1 MPFRLKLAQSAG
13 ELNGV
18 PERLAYLET
27 QLETHGPD
35 CDLMLLPEGF
45 SCGYNITD
53 QIAEL
58 AEPSDGPTAKHI
70 SALAQKHN
78 TAILYGYSERAGDTI
93 YNSAQCINADGKSI
107 ANHRKLMLPPG
118 FEQEHYTAG
127 TTATIFTFNGIKCGI
142 LICYDIEF
150 PETLRHLAD
159 QGVHCVLAPTALG
172 IDWGVVSERTA
183 PARAFENGIYMAY
196 ANSAGVENGLAYYG
210 GSCIIGPDGQ
220 DIARAGKEVEILDAW
235 IEVNEV
241 IAAQTRLPYLAA
253 RKSLPWIN

>member
-1 MPFRLKLAQSAG
+1 MSFHLKLAQSAG

-18 PERLAYLET
+18 SERLAWLET

-45 SCGYNITD
+45 TCGYNIAD

-70 SALAQKHN
+70 AAFAQKHN
-78 TAILYGYSERAGDTI
+78 TAILYGYAERDGDTI
-93 YNSAQCINADGKSI
+93 YNAAQCINADGKSI

-159 QGVHCVLAPTALG
+159 QGVQCVLAPTALG
-172 IDWGVVSERTA
+172 ADWGVVSERTA
-183 PARAFENGIYMAY
+183 PTRAFENGIYMAY
-196 ANSAGVENGLAYYG
+196 ANSTGTENGAAYFG
-210 GSCIIGPDGQ
+210 GSCIVGPNGQ
-220 DIARAGKEVEILDAW
+220 DIARAGDAPCMLEAV
-235 IEVNEV
+235 IEAKAVTT
-241 IAAQTRLPYLAA
+241 AQTRLPYLTA
-253 RKSLPWIN
+253 RKSLPWA